1 MVDPRR
7 EWMGLVILAL
17 VMLLAACGAEGDRI
31 EEGPRW
37 SSAPDR
43 VPIVLIPGIS
53 RESARILRGG
63 SFVPFSALSLRT
75 DAMALANLGD
85 PRFPADGA
93 AGTEVPAKLERALRG
108 TDVRGLQPLI
118 DRLVREEGYVRGD
131 PGRPRDKEYPENA
144 PAERSDRTRV
154 ASLFVL
160 YYDWRRDV
168 AESACVVAE
177 RIARIRAA
185 TGAPHVLLVGHSF
198 GGVVAR
204 YYLRY
209 GGGDAM
215 RNRDCPAADAATR
228 AAVNAPGTQ
237 NVGRLVLLGVPHRG
251 SVLAFRALLEDFSLF
266 SVLALGLRD
275 AVFTMPVAWQLLP
288 YAESDGR
295 VPLVV
300 GGDGEE
306 RVPLY
311 ASRTWLERGWVPGDG
326 GGDPVRVRFVET
338 MLARAVALHQ
348 RLADRHPAEEAVQRL
363 MVGGECR
370 PTPARAIATGNG
382 MQFVSRGQT
391 DHPFFARATAP
402 GDGVVTVESAMG
414 LPASPTLA
422 SLTVCTGHNDYLDDS
437 VLLGRVV
444 RFLLQ

>member
-1 MVDPRR
+1 MVTPKLLRA
-7 EWMGLVILAL
+7 GLVILAL
-17 VMLLAACGAEGDRI
+17 VALLAACSAESDRP
-31 EEGPRW
+31 EEERRW
-37 SSAPDR
+37 SSTRDR
-43 VPIVLIPGIS
+43 VPVVLIPGIS
-53 RESARILRGG
+53 RETARILRGG
-63 SFVPFSALSLRT
+63 GFIPFSALALRT
-75 DAMALANLGD
+75 DAGALANLGD

-93 AGTEVPAKLERALRG
+93 PGTEATARLDRALRG

-118 DRLVREEGYVRGD
+118 DHLVREEGYVRGD
-131 PGRPRDKEYPENA
+131 PEHPRDKNYPENP
-144 PAERSDRTRV
+144 PADRSDRTRV

-160 YYDWRRDV
+160 YYDWRRDI

-177 RIARIRAA
+177 RIAGIRAA

-204 YYLRY
+204 YYLRF
-209 GGGDAM
+209 GG
-215 RNRDCPAADAATR
+215 RNIVRDRACPLADGGTGATINAA
-228 AAVNAPGTQ
+228 GSGG
-237 NVGRLVLLGVPHRG
+237 VGRLVLLGVPHRG
-251 SVLAFRALLEDFSLF
+251 SVLAFRALMEDFSLF

-288 YAESDGR
+288 HAEPDGR

-311 ASRTWLERGWVPGDG
+311 ASHTWLERGWVPGDSR
-326 GGDPVRVRFVET
+326 DPVRIRFVET
-338 MLARAVALHQ
+338 MLARAVALQ
-348 RLADRHPAEEAVQRL
+348 ERLADRHPAEEAVPRL
-363 MVGGECR
+363 AVGGECR
-370 PTPARAIATGNG
+370 PTPARAIATKDGV
-382 MQFVSRGQT
+382 QFVSRLQT

-402 GDGVVTVESAMG
+402 GDGVVTAESAMG

-422 SLTVCTGHNDYLDDS
+422 PLTVCAGHNGYLDDS
-437 VLLGRVV
+437 DLLDRVV